1 MCIPFVPAAAAP
13 RGPAT
18 TAPLGPAQPARTT
31 PAAHS
36 TACAVG
42 MTPASRGRTV
52 AIANSVDFISYL
64 LVGSSSGKIA
74 RRAAAPRERERVL
87 NVDPPYAE
95 AMPVDADEFRGEV
108 PAPETVISALV
119 PRIVKSR

>member
-1 MCIPFVPAAAAP
+1 MRMPCVAAAATP

-42 MTPASRGRTV
+42 MTPASRRRTV
-52 AIANSVDFISYL
+52 AIANSVGFISYL
-64 LVGSSSGKIA
+64 LVGSSSGGIA
-74 RRAAAPRERERVL
+74 RQVAPREREQVL
-87 NVDPPYAE
+87 GENFLFETTLGNYSE
-95 AMPVDADEFRGEV
+95 TNQKQIPVAG
-108 PAPETVISALV
+108 
-119 PRIVKSR
+119 RIYLTD

>member
-1 MCIPFVPAAAAP
+1 MRIPFAPAAAAP

-42 MTPASRGRTV
+42 MIPASRGRIV
-52 AIANSVDFISYL
+52 AMANNMDFSVSPLF
-64 LVGSSSGKIA
+64 VGSSSGKIA
-74 RRAAAPRERERVL
+74 L
-87 NVDPPYAE
+87 
-95 AMPVDADEFRGEV
+95 
-108 PAPETVISALV
+108 LV
-119 PRIVKSR
+119 KLRQANESR